1 MSSTPDGTAID
12 TGSLGAAET
21 AFASLLAGDDP
32 TPVEDSEA
40 QAESEIPVED
50 TEIEEEVPVDEE
62 EDSEETESPEP
73 EEVPV
78 YTVKVD
84 GQEIEVPLDELLKGY
99 SRMQDY
105 TRKTQKLAEERN
117 AVIAEAE
124 QARTE
129 REKYTTVLTALQQQ
143 IQASVQAEPDWDKL
157 RAEDPIEFGI
167 RWAEHQ
173 RRQQQMAALQA
184 EQQRMAEIQ
193 QYERARTIQ
202 SVLEKEQQ
210 ALLEALPDW
219 ADPQKAKAE
228 KEALFEFGRNVG
240 FTDQELNNVTDHR
253 TVLTLRKAMLY
264 DKLMSKRADIKPA
277 AKVATPVLK
286 PGAASTVPKAVSE
299 VTRAKQRLAKSGS
312 LRDATSAFEAILNTR

>member
-12 TGSLGAAET
+12 TGSLSAAET
-21 AFASLLAGDDP
+21 AFASLLAGDEP

-117 AVIAEAE
+117 TVTAEVE
-124 QARTE
+124 QARAE
-129 REKYTTVLTALQQQ
+129 RERYATVIAAMQQQ
-143 IQASVQAEPDWDKL
+143 LEASAPAEPDWDRL
-157 RAEDPIEFGI
+157 RSEDPIEFGI

-173 RRQQQMAALQA
+173 RR
-184 EQQRMAEIQ
+184 EQQRAALTMEQQRLAEIQ
-193 QYERARTIQ
+193 QYERAQQFKET
-202 SVLEKEQQ
+202 LEAQQ
-210 ALLEALPDW
+210 KALLEAIPEW
-219 ADPQKAKAE
+219 TDPQKAKVE
-228 KEALFEFGRNVG
+228 KQALLEFGRSNG
-240 FTDQELNNVTDHR
+240 FSDTELNNVVDHR
-253 TVLTLRKAMLY
+253 AVIMLRKAMLY
-264 DKLMSKRADIKPA
+264 DNLMSKRADLKPA
-277 AKVATPVLK
+277 KSTAPVLK
-286 PGAASTVPKAVSE
+286 PGAASTVPKAVSD

-312 LRDATSAFEAILNTR
+312 LRDATSAFEAILNSR

>member
-1 MSSTPDGTAID
+1 MSSTPDGTAIN

-21 AFASLLAGDDP
+21 AFASLLAGVEP

-40 QAESEIPVED
+40 QAESEAPIED
-50 TEIEEEVPVDEE
+50 IEAEDEVPVTEE
-62 EDSEETESPEP
+62 ADSEEAESPEP
-73 EEVPV
+73 EEAPV

-117 AVIAEAE
+117 AVVAEAE
-124 QARTE
+124 QARQE
-129 REKYTTVLTALQQQ
+129 RERYTTVLSALQQQ
-143 IQASVQAEPDWDKL
+143 MQAAAPAEPDWDKL

-173 RRQQQMAALQA
+173 RRQQQMASIQA

-193 QYERARTIQ
+193 QYERAKLIQ
-202 SVLEKEQQ
+202 NVLEKEQQ
-210 ALLEALPDW
+210 ALMEAIPEW
-219 ADPQKAKAE
+219 KDPEKAKTE
-228 KEALFEFGRNVG
+228 KQALFDFGRSVG
-240 FTDQELNNVTDHR
+240 FTDQELSNVTDHR
-253 TVLTLRKAMLY
+253 TVLTLRKAMMY

-277 AKVATPVLK
+277 IKSVAPVLK
-286 PGAASTVPKAVSE
+286 PGAASTVPKTVSD
-299 VTRAKQRLAKSGS
+299 VTRAKQRLAKSGT
-312 LRDATSAFEAILNTR
+312 LQDATSAFEAILNAR